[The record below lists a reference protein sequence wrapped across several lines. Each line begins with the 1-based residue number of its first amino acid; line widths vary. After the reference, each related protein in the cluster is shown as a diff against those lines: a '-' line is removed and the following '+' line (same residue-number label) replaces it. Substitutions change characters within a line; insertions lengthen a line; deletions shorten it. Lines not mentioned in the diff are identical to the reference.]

1 MTVTNTNGNSTIE
14 WLPVLSPDFAGT
26 VICVNESEDFIP
38 SVDDIVTTLGQESFY
53 VYNYDP
59 SDITDRYVKIA
70 HFDSFG
76 NDSLKYSDAKLLQ
89 YVSINESVYYYIKPT
104 KGTAIKN
111 GVGSLDL
118 EAHRVTMGVDEVITD
133 GTVQLF
139 IGDTEG
145 GYTKTFDKDAISGS
159 LVVTLKDG
167 VNGSVLDSITLVDVT
182 DGKIGSSAIY
192 GSVSSSGTLTW
203 VQAPETDLNTAGAW
217 SPTSTSV
224 NIVGTY
230 YKEGTAVA
238 TKTVPVTRSAAGLL
252 TVGDYT
258 GDEDVTV
265 VVSGGSTPAIS
276 IEFTYKNVT
285 VTENLAA
292 IVGAKHGDKGT
303 TGDTGKGVKTQ
314 FSINGTTLWHD
325 EPATNDAY
333 LRTCTNTNGGAWSCG
348 GATKIQGK
356 TGNTGNGVKT
366 QFSAD
371 NSSWHDAPATGDEYI
386 RTCTNSN
393 GGAWSCSGSTLIK
406 GDTGKQGVKGAKH
419 YYVSG
424 TEWNDTT
431 ASNYVKV
438 SQGDALVT
446 WDIVTIYS
454 EADAFSVSKYWD
466 GDSWEAVA
474 EVIDGNLIVDGT
486 VRAKAIDVDD
496 LFAQDITATGTI
508 TGGNFVGGKLEVT
521 SESTSTKVTI
531 DSGADS
537 PIVVNDGN
545 DDVLRFDS
553 SNKLQLSGGLA
564 DSTIDNLNMFS
575 PAIWEQIKAPLTEGS
590 TGGAFSGDS
599 VSGGD
604 TLTSKVTMTNV
615 NVNAIAFILSDFNN
629 NIFAYSPATPKWT
642 LTVTARVRTVSGEG
656 NYGVVQPV
664 HSQEYTGTAIVR
676 DDTAFININYAETVS
691 LTGVVSGGD
700 IEFTFT
706 ASKVAGL
713 TGTPRLTSL
722 SASQAVS
729 GGGQAGAAVLLDGKN
744 GAYYLNYDNFT
755 NKPTIPANTW
765 RPLGTTSNNRC
776 ER

>member
-1 MTVTNTNGNSTIE
+1 M
-14 WLPVLSPDFAGT
+14 
-26 VICVNESEDFIP
+26 
-38 SVDDIVTTLGQESFY
+38 
-53 VYNYDP
+53 
-59 SDITDRYVKIA
+59 
-70 HFDSFG
+70 
-76 NDSLKYSDAKLLQ
+76 
-89 YVSINESVYYYIKPT
+89 
-104 KGTAIKN
+104 
-111 GVGSLDL
+111 
-118 EAHRVTMGVDEVITD
+118 
-133 GTVQLF
+133 
-139 IGDTEG
+139 
-145 GYTKTFDKDAISGS
+145 
-159 LVVTLKDG
+159 
-167 VNGSVLDSITLVDVT
+167 
-182 DGKIGSSAIY
+182 
-192 GSVSSSGTLTW
+192 
-203 VQAPETDLNTAGAW
+203 
-217 SPTSTSV
+217 
-224 NIVGTY
+224 
-230 YKEGTAVA
+230 
-238 TKTVPVTRSAAGLL
+238 
-252 TVGDYT
+252 
-258 GDEDVTV
+258 
-265 VVSGGSTPAIS
+265 
-276 IEFTYKNVT
+276 
-285 VTENLAA
+285 
-292 IVGAKHGDKGT
+292 
-303 TGDTGKGVKTQ
+303 
-314 FSINGTTLWHD
+314 
-325 EPATNDAY
+325 
-333 LRTCTNTNGGAWSCG
+333 
-348 GATKIQGK
+348 
-356 TGNTGNGVKT
+356 
-366 QFSAD
+366 
-371 NSSWHDAPATGDEYI
+371 
-386 RTCTNSN
+386 
-393 GGAWSCSGSTLIK
+393 
-406 GDTGKQGVKGAKH
+406 
-419 YYVSG
+419 
-424 TEWNDTT
+424 
-431 ASNYVKV
+431 

-615 NVNAIAFILSDFNN
+615 NVNAIALSCRFNN
-629 NIFAYSPATPKWT
+629 NIFADQPATPKWT

-765 RPLGTTSNNRC
+765 RPLGTTSTTAAKGDHVHAGYATETYVNNTVSNLVDSAPTTLDTLNELAAALGDDANFAQTTATALGTKWTQDNTKISNWDDAYEQQHSWEWKWQRWAGLRSPSADTTDAWQTYYETYFTKRTEAVDTTYPLQDSGYINTIDNVDSTGGFGGSTYGNMFGNLSTYHC
-776 ER
+776 LIYTNIYVDKEFTVNITNFSGDDPHAIFVDGKFVHGRIPCCTDTAYNYTFTQGWHRIDLVYSEGGGGDWIRMGWNPKDYTANISDMTPHRGSENPVYLSDKINAVNNSANWDTAYGWGDHSTQGYITSISTPREITYGNSTISGSNSFRLAGTGIQTRFSIVGYHEQDTEWEWRFTQANDTSPAPVNVMALTPTSSTSADLTVTGKVTADGGNSNEWNDAVTWGDHGDANYIVGGGSWTGGTGSSYTTLAQSVFATGNTKFTFLW